1 MTRENGVLPESALL
15 EDGRTVEVHGMHRTS
30 AHETT
35 LKLECLLFVYS
46 FTVYIQLQC
55 IYKALQYLA
64 FEVLDLTVI
73 ISHI

>member
-1 MTRENGVLPESALL
+1 MTRENGDLPESALL
-15 EDGRTVEVHGMHRTS
+15 EDGRTVEVHGRTS